1 LQPTLGDFV
10 GHVATRRG
18 RRCSQTGR

>member
-18 RRCSQTGR
+18 RRCSQTGG